1 MVPAHYLPIP
11 GAERRRFPR
20 VELAVPVGLQTAA
33 AGRWTVTSVNVSRGG
48 VLVRCD
54 RDLALALAGEAD
66 AGPADVGF
74 WLDLPAE
81 GGRARRLT
89 GRARFVYARSGDGAD
104 CEVGLEFTA
113 FEDDGFERLQAFVV
127 GAMRY

>member
-1 MVPAHYLPIP
+1 MAPAQYLPVA

-20 VELAVPVGLQTAA
+20 VELAVPVGVQTAA
-33 AGRWTVTSVNVSRGG
+33 AGRWTATSVNVSRGG

-54 RDLALALAGEAD
+54 RDLALALAREAD
-66 AGPADVGF
+66 AGPADLAL
-74 WLDLPAE
+74 WLDLPAQR
-81 GGRARRLT
+81 GRVRRLT
-89 GRARFVYARSGDGAD
+89 GRARFVYARSGAGAD

-113 FEDDGFERLQAFVV
+113 FEGDGFERLQAFVL